1 MAGRGTDIVLGGNA
15 GYMAMQKLKKEIFDE
30 SIILQ
35 ADSFNETDDEAVIEA
50 RNLYRQYEADF
61 KKLIE
66 EDRKRV
72 LEKGGLYILATERHE
87 SRRIDNQLRGRA
99 GRQGDP
105 GMSRFY
111 LSLED
116 DLMRLFAQDRLA
128 NMMNVL
134 NVPDDI
140 PIEAKIITNTI
151 ETAQKRIE
159 GVNFQRRKTVI
170 QYDDVMNTQRN
181 LIYSQRRQ
189 VLDGTDMKGSYL
201 KMLESV
207 LTRLTDDYCQS
218 NRSNDWNMQAI
229 SDRLNEMLPKQYNPL
244 LKGNTADTDYNE
256 KSFRQMLIDSY
267 SKDYDDK
274 ETELSPSLMRELE
287 RIILLR
293 TVDIH
298 WMDHIDAMDQLRSGI
313 GLRAFGQKDPVM
325 EYKFEGYMMF
335 EDMTNSIQEEA
346 LKKIFSV
353 HKQTEVK
360 NEESK
365 IKVNAQMAPDDVQK
379 PAVSSNARVGRND
392 PCPCGSGKK
401 YKKCC
406 GA

>member
-1 MAGRGTDIVLGGNA
+1 MFSEVMRDIWLCRN
-15 GYMAMQKLKKEIFDE
+15 LKEIFDE
-30 SIILQ
+30 NILLQ

-218 NRSNDWNMQAI
+218 NRSKDWNMQAI

-244 LKGNTADTDYNE
+244 LKGNTSDADYNE

-274 ETELSPSLMRELE
+274 EAELSPSLMRELE

-335 EDMTNSIQEEA
+335 EEMTNSIQEEA

-365 IKVNAQMAPDDVQK
+365 IKVNAQTAPDDVRK
-379 PAVSSNARVGRND
+379 PAVSSNAKVGRND

>member
-1 MAGRGTDIVLGGNA
+1 
-15 GYMAMQKLKKEIFDE
+15 
-30 SIILQ
+30 
-35 ADSFNETDDEAVIEA
+35 
-50 RNLYRQYEADF
+50 
-61 KKLIE
+61 
-66 EDRKRV
+66 
-72 LEKGGLYILATERHE
+72 
-87 SRRIDNQLRGRA
+87 
-99 GRQGDP
+99 
-105 GMSRFY
+105 
-111 LSLED
+111 
-116 DLMRLFAQDRLA
+116 
-128 NMMNVL
+128 
-134 NVPDDI
+134 
-140 PIEAKIITNTI
+140 
-151 ETAQKRIE
+151 
-159 GVNFQRRKTVI
+159 
-170 QYDDVMNTQRN
+170 
-181 LIYSQRRQ
+181 
-189 VLDGTDMKGSYL
+189 
-201 KMLESV
+201 
-207 LTRLTDDYCQS
+207 
-218 NRSNDWNMQAI
+218 MQAI

-244 LKGNTADTDYNE
+244 LKGNTVDADYNE